1 MLRCKDQRG
10 DPIVCVVAAAAVV
23 ADYSAGRDVEPNV
36 AKLTNEAIGA
46 NKTKFSTIPKNS
58 RKKKKWNEIKTALFY
73 VAFGKTQMGWQEEPI
88 TVTDYLFHAEI

>member
-58 RKKKKWNEIKTALFY
+58 RIKKNEMK
-73 VAFGKTQMGWQEEPI
+73 
-88 TVTDYLFHAEI
+88 